1 MERHK
6 AAMASGVN
14 ASENS
19 GTGGSSTDENG
30 KTDVHILAKVQSLFG
45 EAIYEALQSKKYFAT
60 ANES

>member
-1 MERHK
+1 
-6 AAMASGVN
+6 MASEVN

-30 KTDVHILAKVQSLFG
+30 KTDAHTLAKVQSLFG
-45 EAIYEALQSKKYFAT
+45 KAIFEALQGKKYFAA